1 MKSIEICLS
10 NEGSCFGVKPALRP
24 PLWRRKLTL
33 LWLGYWTVDCG
44 VFRCNCKECFS
55 NNRHHCGPL
64 NAPSVYQLNT
74 EENRQ
79 EESDHDEPPG
89 PEYAGTDECS
99 LNSSTA
105 PYPALISLYPAAPPG
120 QAWENEKWPGVAT
133 SIRYKYPG
141 QPEVRV
147 QTEWSMSDYGER
159 STHYTRVFR

>member
-1 MKSIEICLS
+1 M
-10 NEGSCFGVKPALRP
+10 
-24 PLWRRKLTL
+24 
-33 LWLGYWTVDCG
+33 
-44 VFRCNCKECFS
+44 FRCNCKECFS

-99 LNSSTA
+99 LNSSTG

-120 QAWENEKWPGVAT
+120 QAWENEK
-133 SIRYKYPG
+133 
-141 QPEVRV
+141 
-147 QTEWSMSDYGER
+147 
-159 STHYTRVFR
+159 